1 MIKRKTEG
9 ALTTKEKPIIKAL
22 LNRGWRNQDIQHL
35 VNKGRFATINSA
47 RITEVKRT
55 KSIQVA
61 KDNEVDF
68 YICRKDA
75 YDPKTGLNLYD
86 DERLIRAREAMIMA
100 VQNFNSPSLQFKT
113 EQFAV
118 QANIAWTYLLHEF
131 YERKN
136 VQIVGKDGRALLLSQ
151 MIKRQDCPLSRGV
164 VNNIRDLIDIRN
176 TVEHRLLRRSDIKFY
191 SLFQANCLNFDR
203 VLCSLFSERLS
214 LRSDLSLAL
223 QFAQINF
230 SQISDLQK
238 YDIPEHIEALD
249 AELEGRLSEE
259 EKADLEY
266 QFRVVYLLESTSKG
280 KAHFKF
286 VKPDSEEG
294 KQIHNIL
301 EKRIIADDDYPYK
314 PGLATELIAER
325 SGKIFT
331 LNHHA
336 QAWTRYNVRPRS
348 NAKKKDQVNK
358 DYCIFHKAHGDYT
371 YNEKWIEFVVGKIAD
386 DKEFEELKNTR

>member
-1 MIKRKTEG
+1 MIKRKTKG
-9 ALTTKEKPIIKAL
+9 SLTKEEKPIVKAL
-22 LNRGWRNQDIQHL
+22 LTRGWRNQDIQYL
-35 VNKGRFATINSA
+35 VNKGRVATINSA
-47 RITEVKRT
+47 RITEIKRN
-55 KSIQVA
+55 KSIKAA
-61 KDNEVDF
+61 KEDKVDF
-68 YICRKDA
+68 YICKKEA

-136 VQIVGKDGRALLLSQ
+136 VQIVGKDGRALLLSK
-151 MIKRQDCPLSRGV
+151 MIKRQDCPLSRGEI
-164 VNNIRDLIDIRN
+164 NNIRDLIDIRN
-176 TVEHRLLRRSDIKFY
+176 TVEHRLLRRADIKFF

-203 VLCSLFSERLS
+203 VICNLFGERLS
-214 LRSDLSLAL
+214 LSSDLALAL

-280 KAHFKF
+280 KAHFNF
-286 VKPDSEEG
+286 IRPGSEEG
-294 KQIHNIL
+294 KKIHNIL
-301 EKRIIADDDYPYK
+301 EKRIIADEDYPYK
-314 PGLATELIAER
+314 PGPATELIAER

-331 LNHHA
+331 LNNHT
-336 QAWTRYNVRPRS
+336 QAWKRYDVRPRS